1 MCKYSQSVTH
11 SLSEVDSVVR
21 ELLDCVDPKLRHLE
35 VNLDESLGKY
45 LGEDIRSQVFI
56 PPIATSAMDGYAVRL
71 SSLASVSY
79 THLTLPTKA

>member
-45 LGEDIRSQVFI
+45 LG
-56 PPIATSAMDGYAVRL
+56 
-71 SSLASVSY
+71 
-79 THLTLPTKA
+79 